1 MMFGSGAFDGAYS
14 FGSRFESGAGTNPE
28 ELLGAAHA
36 GCFSMSL
43 ANMLAQAG
51 HAPESV
57 ETEARVDIEKG
68 DSGFS
73 ITRITLVTEA
83 SVPGISEEEF
93 QRHARAA
100 KEGCP
105 VSRALAA
112 TEIAL
117 EARLRA

>member
-117 EARLRA
+117 EARRRA

>member
-14 FGSRFESGAGTNPE
+14 FGSRFESGTGTNPE

-57 ETEARVDIEKG
+57 ETEARVDLEKG

-83 SVPGISEEEF
+83 SVRGISEEEF